1 MVVIEEPVVP
11 KPDVAEPTVVENVAE
26 PVAEPVNEPSHDT
39 EMEEVFHN
47 IAFNQRDPNLDDVI
61 FSRAFAAIDAALE
74 SGNPSASTSKG
85 NGILV
90 EEEEDD
96 VDMLTERKYLSL
108 VRKDFLGR
116 FSAKGQEKIKAF

>member
-1 MVVIEEPVVP
+1 MVVVEEPVVP
-11 KPDVAEPTVVENVAE
+11 KPDVAEPTIVENVAE
-26 PVAEPVNEPSHDT
+26 PVAEPVNEPSHDM

-47 IAFNQRDPNLDDVI
+47 IAFDQPDPNLDDVI
-61 FSRAFAAIDAALE
+61 FSRALAAIDAALE

-90 EEEEDD
+90 EEEDD

-108 VRKDFLGR
+108 VRKDFFGR
-116 FSAKGQEKIKAF
+116 FSAKGQEKLKAF